1 MVVLYMRV
9 TLIVVLILVA
19 SYIVLYRKNKKLLEK
34 QKNNRKKFNNILERN
49 IKEIDK
55 LTLVG
60 IDGDGNGDYR
70 FIQAVNKILLSQN
83 TRIRNL

>member
-1 MVVLYMRV
+1 MVILYIRV
-9 TLIVVLILVA
+9 TLVVVFILVA
-19 SYIVLYRKNKKLLEK
+19 SYIVLYQKNKKLLE
-34 QKNNRKKFNNILERN
+34 QQENNREKFNNILEKN

-60 IDGDGNGDYR
+60 VDGDGNGDYR
-70 FIQAVNKILLSQN
+70 FVQAVSRIFLTKN